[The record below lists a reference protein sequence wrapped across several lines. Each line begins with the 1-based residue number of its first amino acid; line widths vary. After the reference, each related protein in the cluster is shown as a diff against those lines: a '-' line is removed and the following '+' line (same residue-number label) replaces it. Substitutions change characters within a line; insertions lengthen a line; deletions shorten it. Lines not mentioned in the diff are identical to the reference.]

1 MENENTKLT
10 KNLAFPETDVTL
22 VVEGQKIHVNKAVL
36 SEHSPVFDTM
46 FKSQF
51 KESTAKEILLEGK
64 KAEDVVE
71 FLSCFYPKMKHPVKA
86 ENVLQVLPIA
96 HEYQSSLVTDCEDLM
111 IAMCEPRKGLT
122 VNILLD
128 YILVGEKYGL
138 TRFIEAAMEF
148 CACIDFDLLNGK
160 TFSRSVPWTPTFKE
174 KEDKDI
180 SSKFSKIGLK
190 TQYAISKKRLQRME
204 MDRRNSGTLGD
215 DYTIA
220 LS

>member
-1 MENENTKLT
+1 M
-10 KNLAFPETDVTL
+10 
-22 VVEGQKIHVNKAVL
+22 
-36 SEHSPVFDTM
+36 
-46 FKSQF
+46 
-51 KESTAKEILLEGK
+51 
-64 KAEDVVE
+64 
-71 FLSCFYPKMKHPVKA
+71 
-86 ENVLQVLPIA
+86 
-96 HEYQSSLVTDCEDLM
+96 
-111 IAMCEPRKGLT
+111 
-122 VNILLD
+122 
-128 YILVGEKYGL
+128 VGEKYGL
-138 TRFIEAAMEF
+138 TRFLETAMEF

-204 MDRRNSGTLGD
+204 MDRRDSETLGD

>member
-1 MENENTKLT
+1 MTKLT
-10 KNLAFPETDVTL
+10 ENLAFPETDLTL
-22 VVEGQKIHVNKAVL
+22 VVEGQKIHVNKSVL

-51 KESTAKEILLEGK
+51 KESTAKEIPLEDK

-96 HEYQSSLVTDCEDLM
+96 HEYQSPLVTNCEDFM
-111 IAMCEPRKGLT
+111 IEMCKPDKTLT
-122 VNILLD
+122 VNTLLD

-138 TRFIEAAMEF
+138 TRFLEAAVEL
-148 CACIDFDLLNGK
+148 CARIDFDVLNGK
-160 TFSRSVPWTPTFKE
+160 QVSYYPETQDE
-174 KEDKDI
+174 YI
-180 SSKFSKIGLK
+180 SLKFSKIGIDTK
-190 TQYAISKKRLQRME
+190 YAISKKRLERIE
-204 MDRRNSGTLGD
+204 KYNRRHPDKSKND
-215 DYTIA
+215 VAIR